1 MVFQEI
7 SSDDFYSKNKEFR
20 LWLKGEKKKHI
31 DEISSK
37 AAHKYFDKFVK
48 RWNKRKLPKEF
59 YNLEESRLE
68 VRAKERTAYKWNI
81 KIDPRELEKAV
92 DDVESATQNFKV
104 LSHSNSEKLKQD
116 NSLPSTQRGVVN
128 SKIHAHDQFELEE
141 RIEREKINKKLE
153 DKYNRKRKETLDDE
167 ILGERPVS
175 GSKEF
180 FLEKKRQKAETM
192 KGFAERDYDDVEL
205 SDKEVYGNGPSS
217 IEEAK
222 KAIERSKQRKLDY
235 KEKKIE
241 EKKNLMREKLNSY
254 KDKEEKTMQMLRSLI
269 KN

>member
-68 VRAKERTAYKWNI
+68 
-81 KIDPRELEKAV
+81 DPRELEKAV